1 MTRIRNYWT
10 RETSYTGSIL
20 QSSRTKSL
28 ELGVGLNPNPALLQL
43 CDLERVAQPLCAH
56 FSHLSIR
63 DNNKIENT
71 NAESRHLCHYLC
83 GLYHLSC
90 HAKALDWASIL
101 HQAQLCSGPHFTI
114 KGKRNKASKARS
126 QAPSQFFSC
135 TFRFGIPGNQVSS
148 ENVSNLLYQFE

>member
-1 MTRIRNYWT
+1 MT
-10 RETSYTGSIL
+10 
-20 QSSRTKSL
+20 
-28 ELGVGLNPNPALLQL
+28 
-43 CDLERVAQPLCAH
+43 
-56 FSHLSIR
+56 IR

-83 GLYHLSC
+83 GLYHLSS
-90 HAKALDWASIL
+90 HTMALDWASIW
-101 HQAQLCSGPHFTI
+101 HQAQLCYGPHFTI

-148 ENVSNLLYQFE
+148 ENISNLLWECDKTSEDNPNSECCVCVRGSSVQWLDTLHSHWHSFNIQLCHLLAESVT